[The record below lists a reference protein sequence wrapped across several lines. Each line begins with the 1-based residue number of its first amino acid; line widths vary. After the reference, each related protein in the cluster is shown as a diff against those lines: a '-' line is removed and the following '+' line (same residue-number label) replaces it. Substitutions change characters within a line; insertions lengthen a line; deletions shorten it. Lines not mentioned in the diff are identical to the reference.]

1 MPYIGIYGAGLTTL
15 LCYFFAFAVTLIYS
29 KKYASLPFDYKSIVK
44 IIVSSVIMGIFV
56 FIANPTGI
64 INILIVIAVA
74 VVIYFVALILL
85 KGIDKKE
92 VDLIKSMI

>member
-1 MPYIGIYGAGLTTL
+1 
-15 LCYFFAFAVTLIYS
+15 
-29 KKYASLPFDYKSIVK
+29 
-44 IIVSSVIMGIFV
+44 MGIFV
-56 FIANPTGI
+56 IIANPTGI

-74 VVIYFVALILL
+74 VVIYFAAIILL

>member
-1 MPYIGIYGAGLTTL
+1 
-15 LCYFFAFAVTLIYS
+15 
-29 KKYASLPFDYKSIVK
+29 
-44 IIVSSVIMGIFV
+44 MGIFV

-64 INILIVIAVA
+64 INILIVIAAA
-74 VVIYFVALILL
+74 VVIYFAAIILL